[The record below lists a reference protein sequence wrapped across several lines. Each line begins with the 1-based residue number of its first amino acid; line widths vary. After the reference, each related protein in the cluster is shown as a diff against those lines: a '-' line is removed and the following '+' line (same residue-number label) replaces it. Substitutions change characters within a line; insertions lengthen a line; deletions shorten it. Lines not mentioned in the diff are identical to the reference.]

1 LKTLSNVRDS
11 LLLGCFLLTLAC
23 SAPPAPSE
31 AQKAESLTK
40 ELWRAGASFYD
51 ERSYILFKQEL
62 KAGKDHLAR
71 ENSKFG
77 WFRNYR
83 AVQDEFKYLLKRGED
98 LLLKIQELKSSKSK
112 FYADQ
117 ADALAAHVVH
127 LKQMTN
133 YFNENGAVRKSLAQA
148 EIKLAVL
155 EKLIRN
161 ERYEPVG
168 ECLSGAQDYIRQAEQ
183 SMAGVLSRYMDRK
196 ELGRWRKWADE
207 TISESRTEGT
217 VAVIVNKLER
227 KLTIYKKGVIVASF
241 DIALGRYGLSD
252 KLYSGDEAT
261 PEGKYQITKK
271 IPGGSFYK
279 ALLINYPN
287 EEDEQAFA
295 LAKKKGL
302 VPAHAGI
309 GSFIEIHGGG
319 KDNLTK
325 GCVGL
330 EDRDMDIVYK
340 WAEVGTPLTIVGAV
354 SIENTILSEVKKFDK
369 NG

>member
-1 LKTLSNVRDS
+1 MKTLSYARAY
-11 LLLGCFLLTLAC
+11 LLLGCVFFALAC
-23 SAPPAPSE
+23 STPPAPPE
-31 AQKAESLTK
+31 AQRAESLTQ

-51 ERSYILFKQEL
+51 ERSFVLFKQDL
-62 KAGKDHLAR
+62 KAGQIHLAR
-71 ENSKFG
+71 EQSKFG
-77 WFRNYR
+77 WFRNYG
-83 AVQDEFKYLLKRGED
+83 AVKSEFCEILTKGEN
-98 LLLKIQELKSSKSK
+98 LLLKIQELKSSKSR
-112 FYADQ
+112 FYAQQ
-117 ADALAAHVVH
+117 ADALSTHVVH

-133 YFNENGAVRKSLAQA
+133 YFNENGAVRKSLALA
-148 EIKLAVL
+148 EIKLAVM
-155 EKLIRN
+155 EKLIGN
-161 ERYEPVG
+161 ESYETVG
-168 ECLSGAQDYIRQAEQ
+168 ECLSSAQEHIRQAEQ

-207 TISESRTEGT
+207 TVSASRTGGA

-227 KLTIYKKGVIVASF
+227 KLTIYKNGAILASF

-252 KLYSGDEAT
+252 KLFSGDEAT
-261 PEGKYQITKK
+261 PEGKYLITKK

-287 EEDEQAFA
+287 EDDERAFA

-319 KDNLTK
+319 KDNLTR

-340 WAEVGTPLTIVGAV
+340 WAEVGTPVTIVGAI